1 MQNAESLEQITSLT
15 EDFCTGNRLNFRLDD
30 DWLIG
35 VGVAKLNRRFD
46 VHLLTTKG
54 LLFVLK
60 RRQEKERQ
68 FA

>member
-1 MQNAESLEQITSLT
+1 MQNAESLEQITLLT